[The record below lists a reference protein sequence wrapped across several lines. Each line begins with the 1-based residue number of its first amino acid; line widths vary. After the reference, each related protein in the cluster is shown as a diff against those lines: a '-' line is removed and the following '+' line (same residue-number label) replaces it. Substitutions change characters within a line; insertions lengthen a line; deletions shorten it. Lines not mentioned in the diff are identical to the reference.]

1 MVTSLPYKSKQHL
14 PIGLAALYAGRDLP
28 WGTRLKIKM
37 HLRRCAECEGKVE
50 SFRAATA
57 ELRREAEANTLTGFE
72 AIADWARLERE
83 MMGNIAV
90 GVAAARCVDKVR
102 GRGILWL
109 RGALIAG
116 LGTLFVAGWITH
128 IPREET
134 EHLLASLRS
143 WAGHETAANT
153 GTVLRSF
160 PDSVAVRTGGASLK
174 LMHPRS
180 AVTSIAGGSA
190 VQASYID
197 EETGQVTITGV
208 YGQQ

>member
-1 MVTSLPYKSKQHL
+1 MVKSLPYKSTQHL

-28 WGTRLKIKM
+28 WGTRLKIRI
-37 HLRRCAECEGKVE
+37 HLRHCAECEEKVE

-57 ELRREAEANTLTGFE
+57 ELRREADAGTLTGFE
-72 AIADWARLERE
+72 AIADWSRLERE

-90 GVAAARCVDKVR
+90 GVSAARCVDKVR
-102 GRGILWL
+102 GRGAFWL
-109 RGALIAG
+109 RGAFVAG
-116 LGTLFVAGWITH
+116 LCVLFAAGWITH

-143 WAGHETAANT
+143 WVGNETAVNT
-153 GTVLRSF
+153 GTVLKSS
-160 PDSVAVRTGGASLK
+160 PDSVVVRTGGASLK
-174 LMHPRS
+174 LMHPS
-180 AVTSIAGGSA
+180 TAVISIAGGSA

-208 YGQQ
+208 YGQ